1 MANSLWDTI
10 TGVGDAV
17 YDWGADA
24 VDDVVEFFGYDSIA
38 STGISADEYAAYYG
52 AGSYTASFLDD
63 IGVTDAW
70 DYISNTATEAW
81 DWVGDSGLGK
91 AAGAAATSLYGA
103 GKTPTFN
110 TPKGARQ
117 SGASRTSGTAA
128 SGGFRASAADFGFT
142 PQVQRAMQS
151 AINSNMGY
159 GSLEQAIA
167 MLKGRRTQGPFLQL
181 EQPTIRVKSRAKE
194 V

>member
-1 MANSLWDTI
+1 MSLWDTI
-10 TGVGDAV
+10 TSVGDAI
-17 YDWGADA
+17 YDWGAGAADEV
-24 VDDVVEFFGYDSIA
+24 VDFFGYDPVDY
-38 STGISADEYAAYYG
+38 TGISAGDYINEFE
-52 AGSYTASFLDD
+52 AGTLTSTFLDD
-63 IGVTDAW
+63 IGVSDAW
-70 DYISNTATEAW
+70 DYVSDTFTEAY
-81 DWVGDSGLGK
+81 DWAKDSGFSK
-91 AAGAAATSLYGA
+91 AAGAAATSLYGKD
-103 GKTPTFN
+103 KTPTFN
-110 TPKGARQ
+110 APKGARQ